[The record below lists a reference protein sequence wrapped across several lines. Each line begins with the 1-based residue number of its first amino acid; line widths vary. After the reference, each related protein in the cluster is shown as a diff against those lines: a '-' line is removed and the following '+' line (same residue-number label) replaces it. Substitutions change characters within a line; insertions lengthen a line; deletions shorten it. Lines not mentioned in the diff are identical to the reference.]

1 MTALAFAAAIAL
13 AQSCTVPDV
22 PAENVLAVA
31 RQESGLMP
39 WALHDDDARQ
49 GFRPTSAEQAIS
61 LAKRLMAQGHSVGVG
76 LMQLTARSEA
86 AFRTKFGVTVEDALN
101 DPCQN
106 IHAGAALLAA
116 NYHAAA
122 SASRKAAL
130 AALQTYNS
138 GSPTGAPDYAAAVV
152 RIAARMPSLAPAQ
165 PPRAPAAAEP
175 PPAPS
180 PAPPRWDLFGR
191 ARGGAQSILHV
202 AN

>member
-1 MTALAFAAAIAL
+1 
-13 AQSCTVPDV
+13 
-22 PAENVLAVA
+22 
-31 RQESGLMP
+31 
-39 WALHDDDARQ
+39 
-49 GFRPTSAEQAIS
+49 
-61 LAKRLMAQGHSVGVG
+61 
-76 LMQLTARSEA
+76 MQLTARSEA

-101 DPCQN
+101 DPCKN

-122 SASRKAAL
+122 AASRKAAI
-130 AALQTYNS
+130 AALQAYNS

-152 RIAARMPSLAPAQ
+152 RIAARMPLLAPQ
-165 PPRAPAAAEP
+165 PPSVPAAAEQ

-180 PAPPRWDLFGR
+180 PAPPHWDLFGR

>member
-1 MTALAFAAAIAL
+1 
-13 AQSCTVPDV
+13 
-22 PAENVLAVA
+22 
-31 RQESGLMP
+31 
-39 WALHDDDARQ
+39 
-49 GFRPTSAEQAIS
+49 
-61 LAKRLMAQGHSVGVG
+61 
-76 LMQLTARSEA
+76 MQLTARSEA

-152 RIAARMPSLAPAQ
+152 RIAARMPSLAPSE
-165 PPRAPAAAEP
+165 PLRAPAGAEQP
-175 PPAPS
+175 PVSS